1 MLFLRLRVVVVR
13 PAGLSSGV
21 GWIDL
26 VVAAG
31 CVGAVVEGWVDCCV
45 VAARDVDD
53 VADDGTCAVAGLAT
67 AAVVI
72 AGVGFA
78 AEWCGV
84 MCDVDCGVVVVV
96 VVVVVAVCWVA
107 ALKNTVMDAVGL
119 ICCCIIG
126 RGS

>member
-31 CVGAVVEGWVDCCV
+31 CVGAVVGGWVDCCV
-45 VAARDVDD
+45 VAARSVDD
-53 VADDGTCAVAGLAT
+53 VADDGTCAVAGLTT

-72 AGVGFA
+72 VEVGFA

-96 VVVVVAVCWVA
+96 VVAVCWIA
-107 ALKNTVMDAVGL
+107 ALKNAVMDAVGL
-119 ICCCIIG
+119 ICCCIAG
-126 RGS
+126 RGL